1 MNLNLQDAGKRR
13 FIMIQVPEFCNEKS
27 EAYKSGY
34 KTIAEIGKER
44 IRRAGKKIREEN
56 ISKKGI
62 DQLDIGFRVLKI
74 DTSNMKDVYYTPD
87 NIQQYDLLSHIDN
100 IRENRT
106 SEDLLFQ
113 VLLDWGV
120 DLALPIAQKIIC
132 GKTVFFI
139 DQNALIACFE
149 ENINE
154 DIVKE
159 LAIYKPLRVV
169 FRDVSFENDSV
180 KINVEQ
186 IFKHASP
193 GTELKTI

>member
-1 MNLNLQDAGKRR
+1 M
-13 FIMIQVPEFCNEKS
+13 
-27 EAYKSGY
+27 
-34 KTIAEIGKER
+34 
-44 IRRAGKKIREEN
+44 
-56 ISKKGI
+56 
-62 DQLDIGFRVLKI
+62 
-74 DTSNMKDVYYTPD
+74 
-87 NIQQYDLLSHIDN
+87 
-100 IRENRT
+100 
-106 SEDLLFQ
+106 
-113 VLLDWGV
+113 GV